1 MNVGDK
7 VKINKDHV
15 QTLEN
20 MGLYRNT
27 VYTIKGLIMDAS
39 GYGGVYAIDIGV
51 PNRTFPAYYFYVVKT
66 RPKAGFVI
74 Y

>member
-7 VKINKDHV
+7 VKIKKD
-15 QTLEN
+15 QIPAMEN
-20 MGLYRNT
+20 IGLYRNT

-39 GYGGVYAIDIGV
+39 GYGGVYAIDIGI
-51 PNRTFPAYYFYVVKT
+51 PNRTFPAYGFDVVKT
-66 RPKAGFVI
+66 KPKAGFVI